1 MLINSICAFGSGAC
15 VFALGQAL
23 PEPCFQAPTP
33 DLQQFVAEA
42 IAYSE
47 PDVFTPGTNWDGKL
61 GYSSDCRQSETA
73 RIPKSNR
80 MPDAPHSVK
89 VETQVVNCVE
99 DLGKYLVG
107 RIKVPQV
114 GPRVA
119 LAHAAGA
126 IWVKRAIVPSV
137 SRLFDGNFAFRC
149 EEQSVPRGARGENA
163 IHHVN
168 TEVSVFHNFFR
179 GTNAHQIS
187 RLICRKM
194 LN

>member
-23 PEPCFQAPTP
+23 PEPCFQAPAP
-33 DLQQFVAEA
+33 DLQHFVAEA

-47 PDVFTPGTNWDGKL
+47 PDVLQPGTNWDGKL

-107 RIKVPQV
+107 RIKVTQV

-119 LAHAAGA
+119 LAHAAGE
-126 IWVKRAIVPSV
+126 IWVMRAIVTSV
-137 SRLFDGNFAFRC
+137 SRLFVGIITFC
-149 EEQSVPRGARGENA
+149 YEYKHLPL
-163 IHHVN
+163 
-168 TEVSVFHNFFR
+168 
-179 GTNAHQIS
+179 GTTGDMA
-187 RLICRKM
+187 L
-194 LN
+194 